1 MPACDFFT
9 VETVTPRRIYV
20 LFFIELQ
27 SRRVHPAGATE
38 NPSGA
43 RVAQHARNLAGS
55 RPEREAPLRFLIHDH
70 DAKFTAAFD
79 EIFRIEGAEIARTP
93 IAAPSTNA
101 IAERVVGTVRRE
113 CLDWLL
119 ISGRPH
125 LQRVLRVFVDHHN
138 RHRPHRALGLGAPR
152 SRTTRA
158 PSRDIDADRIR
169 RSTQGQARRRDPRV
183 QPRGPTR
190 ANGPRCHSFRLVG
203 ERAEPPR

>member
-125 LQRVLRVFVDHHN
+125 LQRVPRVFVDHHN
-138 RHRPHRALGLGAPR
+138 RHRPHRVLGSAPQI
-152 SRTTRA
+152 
-158 PSRDIDADRIR
+158 PH
-169 RSTQGQARRRDPRV
+169 
-183 QPRGPTR
+183 
-190 ANGPRCHSFRLVG
+190 NPRCV
-203 ERAEPPR
+203 P